1 MVAYSKFNDIPTKF
15 DYSKLL
21 WRIREYFGKQGVFAA
36 AVGLSERSVSLK
48 LNNLRGWTQQEILRS
63 CDILNIPYSEISDYF
78 FTKNV
83 HKCE

>member
-1 MVAYSKFNDIPTKF
+1 MMAYSKLNDIPTKF

-21 WRIREYFGKQGVFAA
+21 WRIKEHYGKQGVFAA

-48 LNNLRGWTQQEILRS
+48 LNNIRGWTQQEIIRC
-63 CDILNIPYSEISDYF
+63 CDVLMIPYAEISDYF
-78 FTKNV
+78 FTVSV